1 MYASYVTQFPV
12 IGSWFHSY
20 LSSRSQF
27 IQSDENLKSDS
38 LPVTCGVPQGSI
50 LGPTLF
56 ILYINDLLKYT
67 SYFNPILFADDTNL
81 FVQSKNL
88 NNQLTDI
95 NFHLGPVLDWCNAN
109 KLSLNVDKTEYI
121 LITKTHLFFSQR
133 SL

>member
-1 MYASYVTQFPV
+1 M
-12 IGSWFHSY
+12 G
-20 LSSRSQF
+20 
-27 IQSDENLKSDS
+27 
-38 LPVTCGVPQGSI
+38 GVPQSSI

-95 NFHLGPVLDWCNAN
+95 NFHLGSVLDWCNAK
-109 KLSLNVDKTEYI
+109 KLSLNVDKTKYI
-121 LITKTHLFFSQR
+121 LIKSYQNPFIVQSEITMNSKALDSENSVKFLGVTINQTLNWEA
-133 SL
+133 